1 MYGYSEIYKWKYFS
15 KIIYIYNYFVLFVE
29 YIYVILKKYEIN
41 ICILFFEFFFF
52 FGERVKLVCNEE
64 KFLLVGILEMLF
76 VIFVVMIGV
85 NILFVCCC
93 FLGVCFIFFVV
104 Y

>member
-1 MYGYSEIYKWKYFS
+1 MYGYSEIYEWKYFS

-52 FGERVKLVCNEE
+52 LER
-64 KFLLVGILEMLF
+64 G
-76 VIFVVMIGV
+76 
-85 NILFVCCC
+85 
-93 FLGVCFIFFVV
+93 
-104 Y
+104 